1 MSYGLNDLRSILNPR
16 RVLPKNDF
24 PVEKPAQFA
33 ANAVLGI
40 FVPMENLVAFTLSVF
55 TGFIAIMNPIANV
68 PIFAS
73 LTEDADKNTKKEISK
88 KASITAFGIV
98 VVFVVLG
105 KFIFELFGITIPAFQ
120 ITGGILIFYV
130 GFEML
135 QSKKSSVKH
144 IKEPNVDENIA
155 ISPLAIPILS
165 GPGTIVTAMNFASKG
180 NYINILIV
188 IGVFA
193 IMCILTH
200 VAFSLSDVIMRKLGK
215 NLIVVIGKIMG
226 LIIAIIG
233 TNMIINGIKGAFLS

>member
-1 MSYGLNDLRSILNPR
+1 MDN
-16 RVLPKNDF
+16 
-24 PVEKPAQFA
+24 
-33 ANAVLGI
+33 I
-40 FVPMENLVAFTLSVF
+40 FAFTLSVF
-55 TGFIAIMNPIANV
+55 TGFFAIMNPIANV

-73 LTEDADKNTKKEISK
+73 LTDDLDKATKRSISK
-88 KASITAFGIV
+88 RATFTAFIIV

-105 KFIFELFGITIPAFQ
+105 KFIFEIFGITIPAFK

-144 IKEPNVDENIA
+144 IKEPVPDENIA
-155 ISPLAIPILS
+155 ISPLAIPILA
-165 GPGTIVTAMNFASKG
+165 GPGTIVTAMNYASQG

-193 IMCILTH
+193 VICLLTH
-200 VAFSLSDVIMRKLGK
+200 IAFELGDQIVK
-215 NLIVVIGKIMG
+215 RLGRNIIVVIGKIMG

-233 TNMIINGIKGAFLS
+233 TNMIISGIKAAFFE